1 MKLTGKMVAYFIAVV
16 LVASLGFIY
25 IIYEI
30 NNIDSITEKFKTTD
44 LPRLA
49 LSNEIAHNA
58 TGQVAAMRGY
68 WISGNEQMLKE
79 YKNLKD
85 LNMQAE
91 EELIQKSGTEAAKQ
105 LATELRTSN
114 EKYTALI
121 ENKILPL
128 LQSGNK
134 EEATRVMMN
143 EVIPATEALQSKINE
158 ARTFRNAAIDQSLDT
173 MQSSV
178 KTARN
183 TSVIVAL
190 LTAVLGIA
198 IGFFTARSIANPVK
212 QMAQAAEKL
221 ATGDLTINVQPQ
233 TKDEVGQLA
242 AALGIAVTNLRDLV
256 LQVATNA
263 EQVAAS
269 SEELTASADQSAQA
283 ANQIAASIT
292 EVAKG
297 AEASNQAA
305 DETAAIVEQST
316 ANLQQIA
323 ASTTQVTAQSAEAAN
338 QARAGGQAVAKAVNQ
353 MAEIEKSV
361 QAVAGTVDKLSSQS
375 QQIGTIVDTI
385 AGIAGQTNLLALNAA
400 IEAARAGEQGRGFAV
415 VAEEVR
421 KLAEQSQEAAKQI
434 ASLIGEIQQDTA
446 QAVTAMSEGF
456 HEVKVGTEVVNQ
468 AGISFGQISD
478 LVDQVSEQIKEISAA
493 IDQMARGSQ
502 QMVSSVRKID
512 DFSKTSVGETQA
524 ASAATEEQSASMEEV
539 ASASQSLAKLA
550 EDMQIAVRRFKL

>member
-30 NNIDSITEKFKTTD
+30 NNIDSITENFKTTD

-49 LSNEIAHNA
+49 LSNEIANNA

-79 YKNLKD
+79 YKNLRD
-85 LNMQAE
+85 LNTQAE

-128 LQSGNK
+128 LQSDNK

-143 EVIPATEALQSKINE
+143 EVIPATEALQSKISE
-158 ARTFRNAAIDQSLDT
+158 AKSFRKAAIDQSLDN
-173 MQSSV
+173 MQGSV

-190 LTAVLGIA
+190 LTAILGIG

-242 AALGIAVTNLRDLV
+242 AALGTAVTNLRDLV
-256 LQVATNA
+256 MQVATNA

-297 AEASNQAA
+297 AEASNQVA
-305 DETAAIVEQST
+305 DETAAIVEQTT

-434 ASLIGEIQQDTA
+434 AFLIGEIQQDTV

-468 AGISFGQISD
+468 AGISFGQISE
-478 LVDQVSEQIKEISAA
+478 LVDQVSEQIKEISVA

-512 DFSKTSVGETQA
+512 DFSKAAVGETQA

>member
-1 MKLTGKMVAYFIAVV
+1 MKLTGKMVACFVVVV
-16 LVASLGFIY
+16 LIASLGFSY

-30 NNIDSITEKFKTTD
+30 NNIEDIAQIFETTD

-79 YKNLKD
+79 YKNLKE
-85 LNMQAE
+85 LNTKAE
-91 EELIQKSGTEAAKQ
+91 EELIQNSETEAAKQ
-105 LATELRTSN
+105 LATEIRASN
-114 EKYTALI
+114 EKYTTLI

-134 EEATRVMMN
+134 EEATRVMLN
-143 EVIPATEALQSKINE
+143 EVTPVSDALQSKISE
-158 ARTFRNAAIDQSLDT
+158 AKSFRKAAIGQSFNDIEG
-173 MQSSV
+173 SV
-178 KTARN
+178 KVVRD
-183 TSVIVAL
+183 TSVIIAL
-190 LTAVLGIA
+190 LTAILGIT
-198 IGFFTARSIANPVK
+198 IGFFTARSIASPVK

-242 AALGIAVTNLRDLV
+242 LALGTAITNLRDLV
-256 LQVATNA
+256 LKVATNA

-269 SEELTASADQSAQA
+269 AEELTASADQSAQA

-297 AEASNQAA
+297 AEASSQAA
-305 DETAAIVEQST
+305 DETAAIVEQTT
-316 ANLQQIA
+316 ASLQQIA
-323 ASTTQVTAQSAEAAN
+323 ASTTQVTAQSTEAAN
-338 QARAGGQAVAKAVNQ
+338 QAKAGGQAVAKAVNQ

-446 QAVTAMSEGF
+446 QAVTAMNDGF
-456 HEVKVGTEVVNQ
+456 HEVKLGTEVVNQ
-468 AGISFGQISD
+468 AGVSFGQIND
-478 LVDQVSEQIKEISAA
+478 LVDQVSAQIREISVA

-512 DFSKTSVGETQA
+512 DFSKAVAGETQA